1 MMKIVTMRGRE
12 MKKLL
17 IIGMLLAFL
26 AGCGHMAQESEFFEH
41 NTLYRDWDHAKFSM
55 WGYKEPTALTAQ
67 KSTAQEWWGIP
78 IPYVPAQ

>member
-1 MMKIVTMRGRE
+1 RRRE

-67 KSTAQEWWGIP
+67 ESTAQEWWGIP

>member
-41 NTLYRDWDHAKFSM
+41 NALYRDWDHAKFSM

>member
-1 MMKIVTMRGRE
+1 

-41 NTLYRDWDHAKFSM
+41 NTLIQRLGSRKIQHVGLQGADGTYC
-55 WGYKEPTALTAQ
+55 P
-67 KSTAQEWWGIP
+67 GINRSRMVGHSDSLCAGP
-78 IPYVPAQ
+78 IAS

>member
-1 MMKIVTMRGRE
+1 MKIVTMRGRE

-41 NTLYRDWDHAKFSM
+41 NALYRDWDHAKFSM